1 MARGFTLLELLIT
14 VSIVTLMLAFAGP
27 NYRQLNQQ
35 IKMTALANDLHGFFM
50 QAKSEAVFRNQEVWV
65 HIEGMPSN
73 TGEWRLLLFSHDS
86 EPTRDDSA
94 PSSNPERVISVLNG
108 DRYHSLSVTNTSSI
122 NSVKFEPVMGNPTSA
137 GNITIQ
143 GQGSDSQGIRVIIHN
158 GAGRVRICSIEGE
171 LYGFS
176 AC

>member
-1 MARGFTLLELLIT
+1 MVRGFTLLELLIT
-14 VSIVTLMLAFAGP
+14 VSIVTLMLAFAAP
-27 NYRQLNQQ
+27 SYRQVNQQ

-73 TGEWRLLLFSHDS
+73 TGEWRLLLSSHENHS
-86 EPTRDDSA
+86 TLS
-94 PSSNPERVISVLNG
+94 PETIISVLNG
-108 DRYHSLSVTNTSSI
+108 DRYHSLSVSYNSRI
-122 NSVKFEPVMGNPTSA
+122 NPVTFEPVMGNPTSA
-137 GNITIQ
+137 GRITIQ
-143 GQGSDSQGIRVIIHN
+143 GQGGGSQGLNVRFHN
-158 GAGRVRICSIEGE
+158 GAGRVRICSIQGE

>member
-1 MARGFTLLELLIT
+1 MVRGFTLLELLIT

-35 IKMTALANDLHGFFM
+35 IKMTALANDLHGFFI

-73 TGEWRLLLFSHDS
+73 TGEWRLLL
-86 EPTRDDSA
+86 
-94 PSSNPERVISVLNG
+94 SSDKNHSTLSPETIISVLNG
-108 DRYHSLSVTNTSSI
+108 DRYHSLSVSYNSRI
-122 NSVKFEPVMGNPTSA
+122 NPVKFEPVMGNPTSA
-137 GNITIQ
+137 GRITIQ
-143 GQGSDSQGIRVIIHN
+143 GQMNDSQGIKVMFHN
-158 GAGRVRICSIEGE
+158 GAGRVRICSIQGE

>member
-73 TGEWRLLLFSHDS
+73 TGEWRLLL
-86 EPTRDDSA
+86 
-94 PSSNPERVISVLNG
+94 SSDKNHSTLSPEKIISVLNG
-108 DRYHSLSVTNTSSI
+108 DRYHSFSVSYNSLI
-122 NSVKFEPVMGNPTSA
+122 NPVKFEPVMGNPTTA
-137 GNITIQ
+137 GSIRIQ
-143 GQGSDSQGIRVIIHN
+143 GQGGDNKGLDVIFHN
-158 GAGRVRICSIEGE
+158 RAGRVRICSVQGE